1 MRQSRKVRTGLSLW
15 STSRNKRTKHLGRN
29 PTGHTFKCET
39 KDEGDYEQ
47 SNLRGL
53 LFQVLAIFKER
64 KYPVSI
70 TDSKEFD
77 QIRKFP
83 LKLEAKNS
91 IKQVNGTQV
100 N

>member
-70 TDSKEFD
+70 TDSKDFD
-77 QIRKFP
+77 QVRKFP

-91 IKQVNGTQV
+91 TNKSTELR
-100 N
+100 

>member
-29 PTGHTFKCET
+29 PTGH
-39 KDEGDYEQ
+39 EGDYEQ